1 METNMAN
8 EMQTRTMTQQERD
21 AARNRLSDS
30 YRLLLDTVA
39 RLTPEQWNF
48 KPGPD
53 QWSIAECVEHLAVS
67 EAAGL
72 ARYQRMLAAASVPGK
87 ESVLTDEQLAA
98 KVADRSQKFKAPDII
113 APSHRWSDPLEA
125 LKQLKDCRDQGLA
138 QLQSA
143 GDDLRSY
150 FSTHPAFGDL
160 DGLQWMGL
168 RAAHT
173 ERHTAQIK
181 AIQACPE
188 YPR

>member
-1 METNMAN
+1 MAN
-8 EMQTRTMTQQERD
+8 EIPTRTMTQQERD
-21 AARNRLSDS
+21 AAASRLSES

-67 EAAGL
+67 EDAGL
-72 ARYQRMLAAASVPGK
+72 ARYQRMLAASAAAGKASA
-87 ESVLTDEQLAA
+87 LTDEQLAA
-98 KVADRSQKFKAPDII
+98 KVADRSQKFKAPDIV

-125 LKQLKDCRDQGLA
+125 LQQLKECRDQGLA
-138 QLQSA
+138 QLQAA

-168 RAAHT
+168 RAGHT

-181 AIQACPE
+181 AIQACTE